1 MTDDDRQHYSRAG
14 WAKSVLADRGY
25 SVDEDDDDVVERQ
38 KRDGARGHDSE
49 GFAGRAP
56 HTQEYADGCQGC
68 DGSENE

>member
-14 WAKSVLADRGY
+14 WTKSVLTDRGY

-49 GFAGRAP
+49 GCAGRVSHP
-56 HTQEYADGCQGC
+56 QEYADNC
-68 DGSENE
+68 